1 MVMVLAATN
10 FPWDIDEALRRRLEK
25 RIYIPLPTL
34 EGREA
39 LLKVLLIHWSGG
51 FRYPRPSLLQINLKE
66 VKVEDGLDLRSI
78 GRKLDGYSGADITN
92 VCRDASMMSMRRKI
106 AGLKPSEIKNLAKD
120 ELDMPVTKQVIF
132 LNSEVNCKDFTT
144 LFLQDFLEA
153 VQKCNKS
160 VSKEDLDKYEKWMEE
175 FGSS

>member
-39 LLKVLLIHWSGG
+39 LLK
-51 FRYPRPSLLQINLKE
+51 INLKE
-66 VKVEDGLDLRSI
+66 VKVEDGLDLKAI

-106 AGLKPSEIKNLAKD
+106 AGLRPSEIKNLAKD
-120 ELDMPVTKQVIF
+120 ELDMPVTKQVIG
-132 LNSEVNCKDFTT
+132 T
-144 LFLQDFLEA
+144 
-153 VQKCNKS
+153 
-160 VSKEDLDKYEKWMEE
+160 
-175 FGSS
+175 